1 MTMYCYCAV
10 SQDKTVQPNWK
21 LRCLYFF
28 LHRIL
33 VACSPGAA
41 FVFDRTVT
49 EPVSDSWFTCWWN
62 LGKHWRRLPGKQ
74 LLAGRCATVDAV
86 VRNMVLMLLFWDK
99 WVCRGPHMTSYHSG
113 NALYDFL
120 LPSIHCVGSQLQVF
134 STNETPELLRAGEK
148 CNILGG
154 LSL

>member
-1 MTMYCYCAV
+1 MYCYCAV

-28 LHRIL
+28 TQNICGLLTRSCIRVCSHSYRASQWQL
-33 VACSPGAA
+33 VYLL
-41 FVFDRTVT
+41 V
-49 EPVSDSWFTCWWN
+49 E
-62 LGKHWRRLPGKQ
+62 LGKT
-74 LLAGRCATVDAV
+74 LATADRKTAPCWEATVDAV

-99 WVCRGPHMTSYHSG
+99 WVCWVPHMTSYHSG

-120 LPSIHCVGSQLQVF
+120 LPSIHCVGSELQVF
-134 STNETPELLRAGEK
+134 FTNETPELLRAGKK